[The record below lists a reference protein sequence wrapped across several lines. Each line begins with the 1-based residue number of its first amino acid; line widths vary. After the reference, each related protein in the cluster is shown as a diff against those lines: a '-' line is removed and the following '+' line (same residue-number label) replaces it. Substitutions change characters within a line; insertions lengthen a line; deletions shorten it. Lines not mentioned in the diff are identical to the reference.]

1 MFKKSLS
8 IMLATLLGV
17 SVMMTGCGTNKE
29 VKENVE
35 NEKKEAPINLVWYT
49 IGTPQKDAELVE
61 EELNKYLLEKI
72 NATVDMKLLDWGE
85 YSQKMQVKVGAGE
98 DFDIMFSCSWANDY
112 ASNVAK
118 GAFMPLNDLLEEQG
132 KGILDTVSPLF
143 LEGARIDGE
152 IYAIPTNKEL
162 GWQAMW
168 IVNQDLADKYN
179 VDMKN
184 ITTLESLAPY
194 LKTIKENE
202 PNVIPLS
209 LDLSNAPYV
218 KNIDSLFGDQLPL
231 SIKFDDPTKIVNT
244 FETEEAMEVFE
255 TMYEYYKA
263 GYVHPDAAINKTSD
277 YNKTGNYFITKAH
290 YQPYAEVI
298 WQQGDFSSTPIS
310 ISPLHEPFANNSS
323 TRGAMQGISINS
335 EHPEKAME
343 FLNLLYT
350 DEYVLN
356 LLDYGIEGTHY
367 NKIDDFHIEKLDRAQ
382 ESYMFPS
389 FSIGDVFKTYAYEG
403 TPDDKWEKFI
413 EFNDACIEAPSLGFT
428 PDLSKVKLQMA
439 AVTNVAEEVT
449 SSLYMGVVDPSE
461 YVPKAVQK
469 LKEAGIDEV
478 IAELQTQYDVW
489 FANKNK

>member
-1 MFKKSLS
+1 
-8 IMLATLLGV
+8 MLATLLGV

-29 VKENVE
+29 V
-35 NEKKEAPINLVWYT
+35 NEAGKKEAPINLVWYT

-112 ASNVAK
+112 ATNVAK
-118 GAFMPLNDLLEEQG
+118 GALMPLNDLLEEQG
-132 KGILDTVSPLF
+132 SGIIDTVSPLF
-143 LEGARIDGE
+143 LEGAKIGGE
-152 IYAIPTNKEL
+152 IYATPTNKEL
-162 GWQAMW
+162 GWQAVW
-168 IVNQDLADKYN
+168 ILNKDLADKYN
-179 VDMKN
+179 VDVKN
-184 ITTLESLAPY
+184 LTTLESLEPY

-202 PNVIPLS
+202 PNVLPLS
-209 LDLSNAPYV
+209 VDKSNTPYV

-231 SIKFDDPTKIVNT
+231 AIKFDDPTKIVNT

-255 TMYEYYKA
+255 TMYKYYKA

-277 YNKTGNYFITKAH
+277 YNKTGNYFISKAH
-290 YQPYAEVI
+290 YQPYAEMG
-298 WQQGDFSSTPIS
+298 WEQGDFQSTKILIAPI
-310 ISPLHEPFANNSS
+310 HEPFANNSS

-335 EHPEKAME
+335 KHPEKAME

-350 DEYVLN
+350 DEYVVN

-367 NKIDDFHIEKLDRAQ
+367 TKLDDFHIAQLDRAKD
-382 ESYMFPS
+382 SYLFPS
-389 FSIGDVFKTYAYEG
+389 FSIGDVFKTYAFEG
-403 TPDDKWEKFI
+403 TPEDKWEKFQ
-413 EFNDACIEAPSLGFT
+413 EFNNACIEAPSLGFT
-428 PDLSKVKLQMA
+428 PDLSKIKIKMA

-449 SSLYMGVVDPSE
+449 APLYMGVVDPSE

-478 IAELQTQYDVW
+478 IAEIQKQYDEW
-489 FANKNK
+489 RENKNK